1 MLQRLWKFAR
11 TKRQFSRYVFLKHE
25 ANICYVALKNKTT
38 IDYVALKHEVN
49 IEVSTYFLL
58 KIFMTIFCK
67 YNYNL
72 LSDYNLSLFAV
83 YAPTFAVVRSSW
95 TKEDNSW

>member
-1 MLQRLWKFAR
+1 MKLQRLQKFA
-11 TKRQFSRYVFLKHE
+11 KRRRRFLRYAFLKHE
-25 ANICYVALKNKTT
+25 ANI
-38 IDYVALKHEVN
+38 DYVALKHKAS

-72 LSDYNLSLFAV
+72 VSDFNLSLFAV
-83 YAPTFAVVRSSW
+83 YAPTFAVVCSSW